1 MIQTIFLYIFNVLG
15 NFFLIAC
22 IIKHKPHIK
31 IMSLLLFKQ
40 WLIFLNLD
48 ANFALFLLNI
58 FTSNVC
64 YMFTIEECCIIF
76 PI

>member
-1 MIQTIFLYIFNVLG
+1 MGKYFPIV
-15 NFFLIAC
+15 C
-22 IIKHKPHIK
+22 IINHKLHIK

-40 WLIFLNLD
+40 WLIFLSLD